1 MSWSTPSPSDSIRV
15 TVHGA
20 MSTVHVITATR
31 HGSTAEIGDAIAGRL
46 RDRGLEAVTEDA
58 EHAVLAPGEPVVL
71 GSPIYMGK
79 WLKPARRIA
88 EQLAAEPPGRPV
100 WVFTVG
106 PLGDPPMPED
116 AEPEERI
123 ASFAAERARSRP
135 IFRGKLDRSLL
146 SRHERLAVRAVKAP
160 DGDFREWDAIEAWA
174 DEIALSL
181 GAVMARG

>member
-1 MSWSTPSPSDSIRV
+1 
-15 TVHGA
+15 

-31 HGSTAEIGDAIAGRL
+31 HGSTAEIGEAIAKRL
-46 RDRGLEAVTEDA
+46 RDCGLDAVTEDA
-58 EHAVLAPGEPVVL
+58 EHAILAPGEPVVL

-88 EQLAAEPPGRPV
+88 EELAAEPPGRAV

-106 PLGDPPMPED
+106 PLGDPPVPAD
-116 AEPEERI
+116 AGSEEGI
-123 ASFAAERARSRP
+123 AAFAAERAHSRP
-135 IFRGKLDRSLL
+135 IFRGKLDRALL

-181 GAVMARG
+181 GAVTVDG